1 MSYQEVF
8 VKHDSTIYQEDPE
21 DILMSY
27 LNSDYMSTPSTPT
40 WSGINQADPLS
51 PSSTSTYGQSPISTP
66 DARHNYYDVVSSTGA
81 WSQQPIDSP
90 TEEYIQPLMS
100 NFQMLVNNQYP
111 EPLISYCN
119 AQLLYDQFGN
129 NQSQPKSPPGSS
141 NSVCSS
147 DSEQTKKRRGR
158 KKREPCNTVPTAHL
172 PIAPALPVVKQLPS
186 ILPAQSLDLRRSPT
200 MPVTPFKVNVD
211 DRYKSNNTPTVAT
224 AVCKDV
230 NPVDKGETATS
241 DAVVNSQKAATI
253 AKRQERLIKNRAAAL
268 LSRKRKREHLTALED
283 QRNDL
288 VSENDSL
295 KDKIM
300 ELEKANLDLKR
311 KLDQQQ
317 NNDSKSVM
325 MFMLMIFFFAY
336 FVSGANKLVAVKYP
350 NKNPPNANLP
360 FFSRRTELSH
370 RESPSKFQLSS
381 YNDDE
386 DN

>member
-1 MSYQEVF
+1 MF
-8 VKHDSTIYQEDPE
+8 VKPDSTIYQEDPE

-51 PSSTSTYGQSPISTP
+51 PSSTSTYGQSPVSTP
-66 DARHNYYDVVSSTGA
+66 DARHSYYDSIPSADA
-81 WSQQPIDSP
+81 WSQQPTTSS

-100 NFQMLVNNQYP
+100 NFQMMVSNQYP

-119 AQLLYDQFGN
+119 AQLLYDQFRN
-129 NQSQPKSPPGSS
+129 NQSQPASPPGSS

-158 KKREPCNTVPTAHL
+158 KKREACSTAPTAHL
-172 PIAPALPVVKQLPS
+172 PIAPALPIIKQLPS
-186 ILPAQSLDLRRSPT
+186 IRPAQSLDLRRSPV
-200 MPVTPFKVNVD
+200 MPLTPYNVED
-211 DRYKSNNTPTVAT
+211 KFTSNNSPSVITK
-224 AVCKDV
+224 VCKSL
-230 NPVDKGETATS
+230 NSVDKGETTQPDSIAS
-241 DAVVNSQKAATI
+241 SQKAATI

-295 KDKIM
+295 KEQMM
-300 ELEKANLDLKR
+300 ELEKANLDLKK
-311 KLDQQQ
+311 KLDLQQ

-325 MFMLMIFFFAY
+325 ILMLMIFFFAY
-336 FVSGANKLVAVKYP
+336 FVSGATKLAAVKYL
-350 NKNPPNANLP
+350 NKNSPNANLP

-370 RESPSKFQLSS
+370 RESPSNFQLSS
-381 YNDDE
+381 YNDDD